1 MTAPVLIH
9 DDGEGGRLLAVWF
22 PADGVLSLDTGS
34 AKSVTVKPGDLEDV
48 TRKLCEAAGRPAQVM
63 IGRPDV
69 DTGKTATVGDLQVW
83 REPDGR
89 VGFMADGGDAVM
101 LGALRLRPFEVRR
114 LAAVAVAYADAADEP
129 DADEPDPAEVEE
141 LAAAIRAGL
150 FPDSERIGLRPGES
164 DRTAARAALEWMRKR
179 EAHGG

>member
-1 MTAPVLIH
+1 MTAPVLIY
-9 DDGEGGRLLAVWF
+9 DDGEGGRLFARRLPVGGA
-22 PADGVLSLDTGS
+22 LSLETGEGG
-34 AKSVTVKPGDLEDV
+34 SVAVEPGDLEDV
-48 TRKLCEAAGRPAQVM
+48 TRKLCEAAERPAPVM

-89 VGFMADGGDAVM
+89 VGFMAAGGDAVM

-114 LAAVAVAYADAADEP
+114 LAAVAVAYADAAD
-129 DADEPDPAEVEE
+129 PAEVEG
-141 LAAAIRAGL
+141 LAHAIRTGL
-150 FPDSERIGLRPGES
+150 SPDSDRIGLRVAES

-179 EAHGG
+179 EAHGD